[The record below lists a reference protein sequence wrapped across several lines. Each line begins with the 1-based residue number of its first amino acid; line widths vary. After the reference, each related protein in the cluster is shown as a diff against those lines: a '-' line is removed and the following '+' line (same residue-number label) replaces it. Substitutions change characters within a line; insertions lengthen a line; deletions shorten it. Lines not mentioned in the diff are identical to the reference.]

1 LSAFVLVGVYAS
13 ALPQAENVKEFME
26 FASKHGKSYQS
37 MEEFEM
43 RLAMYNK
50 KDTFIKEKMGASDL
64 GYTLGHNHFS
74 DFTDSEI

>member
-1 LSAFVLVGVYAS
+1 MVGVSAS

-26 FASKHGKSYQS
+26 FVSKHGKSYQS

-50 KDTFIKEKMGASDL
+50 KDTFIKEKMGAGAL